1 MTANDTVIRLT
12 DIGKIFSQGGAPVE
26 VLKGISLDIA
36 AGEFIA
42 LLGTSGSGKSTLMHI
57 LGLLDRPTAG
67 SYLLGGRDVAQLADD
82 QLSELRNQMVGFI
95 FQSFY
100 LIPYVSARENV
111 MLPGLYSH
119 TAGRKL
125 KARAEEL
132 LALVGLADRME
143 FKPSQLSGGQQQRVA
158 IARALVNDPQVLL
171 ADEPTGQL
179 DSKTSVEILELLSD
193 INRQGRTVILVT
205 HDQQTAAYAQR
216 RIVLDDGRI
225 RNS

>member
-1 MTANDTVIRLT
+1 VTAGDNVIRLAE
-12 DIGKIFSQGGAPVE
+12 IGKTFSQGGAPVE
-26 VLKGISLDIA
+26 VLKGISLEIA

-67 SYLLGGRDVAQLADD
+67 SYFLGGQDVAQLADD
-82 QLSELRNQMVGFI
+82 QLSERRNQMVGFI

-125 KARAEEL
+125 KTRAEEL

-205 HDQQTAAYAQR
+205 HDQQTAAYAKR

>member
-1 MTANDTVIRLT
+1 VTSGDNVICLEG
-12 DIGKIFSQGGAPVE
+12 IGKTFSQGGAPVE
-26 VLKGISLDIA
+26 VLKAISLEIA
-36 AGEFIA
+36 VGEFIA

-67 SYLLGGRDVAQLADD
+67 SYFLGGQDVAQLADD

-132 LALVGLADRME
+132 LALVGLAERME